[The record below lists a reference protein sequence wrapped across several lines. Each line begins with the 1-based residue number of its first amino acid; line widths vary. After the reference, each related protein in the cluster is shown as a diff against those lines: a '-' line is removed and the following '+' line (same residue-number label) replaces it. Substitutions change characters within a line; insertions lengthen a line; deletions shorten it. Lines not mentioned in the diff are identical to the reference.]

1 MVPPCCNPSWG
12 RAGGGG
18 GAYLHLSFP
27 GVGER
32 GEGLFLSPMLLLA
45 GGGGSLVL
53 VFIQLLFLEL
63 GDSIVTC
70 VICSNEALST
80 GGYM

>member
-1 MVPPCCNPSWG
+1 MLQTQWG
-12 RAGGGG
+12 RAGRGVF
-18 GAYLHLSFP
+18 LHLSFL
-27 GVGER
+27 GVGKR
-32 GEGLFLSPMLLLA
+32 GEGPFLSPMLLLG

-70 VICSNEALST
+70 VICSKEALSA
-80 GGYM
+80 GGYV

>member
-1 MVPPCCNPSWG
+1 MLQPQQG
-12 RAGGGG
+12 Q

-32 GEGLFLSPMLLLA
+32 GEGPFLSCMLLLGVGV
-45 GGGGSLVL
+45 GGRSLVL

-63 GDSIVTC
+63 GDGIVTC
-70 VICSNEALST
+70 VIYSNEALAT
-80 GGYM
+80 GGYV

>member
-1 MVPPCCNPSWG
+1 M
-12 RAGGGG
+12 
-18 GAYLHLSFP
+18 
-27 GVGER
+27 
-32 GEGLFLSPMLLLA
+32 
-45 GGGGSLVL
+45 VL